1 MKSLL
6 EFKSIV
12 EEEASDYSKFDV
24 LIRAGLANK
33 AQMQRIHKIL
43 DKMGEEKPTFN
54 NADRMIIQNLFNKM
68 VDVITNNKQI
78 YQKTRQ
84 VVRENIEE
92 EIEEPIIL
100 QEDKDPPLVLVIK
113 RKAIRMYP
121 DGTRIALYYNERLQ
135 KYFSVP
141 YQYGPGMDAP
151 IQSEEVE
158 QIDELSSNLLDRYK
172 EKAKKS
178 SDSLASQGKYK
189 QANDRTLN
197 VMKATG
203 KQIEKTT
210 ANIRKHLN
218 KEEVELEEASNDPWK
233 DKHFG
238 PTKIIKQ
245 KYHVKTDTKSYNV
258 KADNEDHAHKLVT
271 NHAPGSKIVSI
282 EHKGRIMEETIDEAV
297 MDTLHKIVD
306 NKSAQSVKFA
316 SGHTR
321 KVDHFTASAITQV
334 HKALNDENKKKF
346 ADMVHKSPEHFMKA
360 SDFAFKRA
368 K

>member
-12 EEEASDYSKFDV
+12 EEEKSDYSKFDV
-24 LIRAGLANK
+24 LVRAGLANK

-68 VDVITNNKQI
+68 VDLISNNKQI
-78 YQKTRQ
+78 NMQARRA
-84 VVRENIEE
+84 VREDVEE
-92 EIEEPIIL
+92 LTDEPVML

-121 DGTRIALYYNERLQ
+121 DGTRIALYYNEKLK

-141 YQYGPGMDAP
+141 YQYGSGMDAP

-158 QIDELSSNLLDRYK
+158 SIDELSSELLDRYK

-178 SDSLASQGKYK
+178 SDDLAGQGKYR
-189 QANDRTLN
+189 QSNDRTLN

-210 ANIRKHLN
+210 ASIRKHLN
-218 KEEVELEEASNDPWK
+218 KED
-233 DKHFG
+233 
-238 PTKIIKQ
+238 
-245 KYHVKTDTKSYNV
+245 Y
-258 KADNEDHAHKLVT
+258 
-271 NHAPGSKIVSI
+271 I
-282 EHKGRIMEETIDEAV
+282 EEAV

-334 HKALNDENKKKF
+334 HKALNDDNKKKF